1 MSEKENDFFGGKT
14 LGELG
19 APLASEPMVV
29 PGVELRSRPEPAPVS
44 GDLFSGKTLG
54 ELGQKLYTPETPIV
68 QYGKAVGSGLMNVPV
83 QAVGLVPD
91 IIDISRTGLA
101 YAGRKAEELG
111 RRGVDYLSGD
121 SNSPEAQQRLADMT
135 KRHKMSDILFEQ
147 QRPKIGSADI
157 AAKVEPYAKSVFGF
171 GPQYKPEDKGP
182 KFAKTITEFAAPG
195 LLGKEKGVR
204 TLVGGLS
211 GGASEA
217 GGQLAEAGGL
227 GPGAE
232 AAARIIPAILTGH
245 YGQKGVEFAGKFSKS
260 NPAAEERLIDEIRK
274 ARAEGRAPSDMEIN
288 KALNEDVHPLIVYDL
303 LGKQAQSTANRG
315 LSSNQGAKAFEYIQD
330 FLDAR
335 TAQSGARLDSAFSTI
350 NPGMKDASAIRLR
363 MQSGIDID
371 NNILFEKAKA
381 NPLASNV
388 QTPVIISLSGQEL
401 MKPAIESALKAFN
414 GKYEP
419 SLKFWHEVKTNLDDQ
434 VNKAYLA
441 KDNTLAGNLKG
452 LRDTLRG
459 DLKNSVD
466 DYGRALDEAS
476 GFFKGKNAVESGY
489 FLAGTPD
496 AFKLQDI
503 ANNFSKYGKPQQE
516 QFQQGYLLQLRD
528 RLSNPNLSPLKQK
541 QEANLIRTIF
551 SPEQADKIETIISAE
566 KVINLNKALSSGGS
580 GKQGSFG
587 YDTIVG
593 AAKSAST
600 PATFGA
606 LSAFLINPTAGGIAA
621 SAAIGGEAL
630 KKLALNSQEKKIA
643 ATLNKLLTNPNEATM
658 RRISYMASQ
667 NPAVTTLLGKYEV
680 LLNDAATATYKAGPS
695 IREEEE
701 SRQGRATGGK
711 VGSSSIADRLITA
724 AESAKRM
731 SNKATEPL
739 LRTSDESIAKALEIA
754 NRHI

>member
-1 MSEKENDFFGGKT
+1 MNEKENDFFGGKT

-29 PGVELRSRPEPAPVS
+29 PGVELKPRPEPAPVS

-68 QYGKAVGSGLMNVPV
+68 QYGKAIGSGLMNVPV

-121 SNSPEAQQRLADMT
+121 TNSPEAQQRLADMT

-157 AAKVEPYAKSVFGF
+157 AAKVEPYAKSAFGF

-204 TLVGGLS
+204 TLVGGIS

-303 LGKQAQSTANRG
+303 LGKQGSDVLKRG
-315 LSSNQGAKAFEYIQD
+315 LSSDKGAKAFEYIQD
-330 FLDAR
+330 FLSTRA
-335 TAQSGARLDSAFSTI
+335 TQSGARLDSAFSTI

-388 QTPVIISLSGQEL
+388 QTPVIMSLAGQEL

-476 GFFKGKNAVESGY
+476 GFFKGRNAVESG
-489 FLAGTPD
+489 FNLGATPD

-528 RLSNPNLSPLKQK
+528 RLSDPKLTPLEKK
-541 QEANLIRTIF
+541 QEVNLIRTIF
-551 SPEQADKIETIISAE
+551 SPEQADKIESIVSAE
-566 KVINLNKALSSGGS
+566 KVINLKSALDTQAALQRGS
-580 GKQGSFG
+580 G

-593 AAKSAST
+593 AARAAST

-621 SAAIGGEAL
+621 SAALGAEAL
-630 KKLALNSQEKKIA
+630 KKLALNSQEKKVA

-695 IREEEE
+695 IREGEEP
-701 SRQGRATGGK
+701 RQGRASGGK
-711 VGSSSIADRLITA
+711 VSSTSIADRLITA

-739 LRTSDESIAKALEIA
+739 LRTSDESIARALEIA

>member
-1 MSEKENDFFGGKT
+1 MNEQENDLFGGKT

-19 APLASEPMVV
+19 VPLASEPLVV
-29 PGVELRSRPEPAPVS
+29 PGVETKPRPEPAAVPN
-44 GDLFSGKTLG
+44 DLFSGKTLG

-68 QYGKAVGSGLMNVPV
+68 QYGKAVGSGLMNVPLQV
-83 QAVGLVPD
+83 AGLVPD
-91 IIDISRTGLA
+91 VVDLSRTGLA

-121 SNSPEAQQRLADMT
+121 TNSPEAQQRLADMA
-135 KRHKMSDILFEQ
+135 KRHKVSDILFEQ
-147 QRPKIGSADI
+147 QRPKIGSADL
-157 AAKVEPYAKSVFGF
+157 AAKVEPYAKSAFGF
-171 GPQYKPEDKGP
+171 GPEYKPEDKGP
-182 KFAKTITEFAAPG
+182 KFAKTITEFATPG
-195 LLGKEKGVR
+195 LLGKEKAVR

-217 GGQLAEAGGL
+217 GGQLAEAGGF

-245 YGQKGVEFAGKFSKS
+245 YGQKGVDFASKFSKS

-274 ARAEGRAPSDMEIN
+274 ARAEGRAPSDIEIN

-303 LGKQAQSTANRG
+303 LGKEGSSTLKKGMA
-315 LSSNQGAKAFEYIQD
+315 SDQGAKAVEYIQD
-330 FLDAR
+330 FLSAR
-335 TAQSGARLDSAFSTI
+335 ADKSGARLDSAFSTI

-388 QTPVIISLSGQEL
+388 QTPVIMSLASQEL

-434 VNKAYLA
+434 VNKAYIA

-459 DLKNSVD
+459 DLKDSVK

-476 GFFKGKNAVESGY
+476 GFFKGKNAVE
-489 FLAGTPD
+489 AGFNLGAAPN

-503 ANNFSKYGKPQQE
+503 ADNFSKYGKPQQE

-528 RLSNPNLSPLKQK
+528 RLSDPKLTPLEKK
-541 QEANLIRTIF
+541 QEVNLIRTIF
-551 SPEQADKIETIISAE
+551 SPEQADKIESIVAAE
-566 KVINLNKALSSGGS
+566 KVVNLKSALDTQAALQRGS
-580 GKQGSFG
+580 G

-593 AAKSAST
+593 AAKAAST

-621 SAAIGGEAL
+621 GAAIVGEAA
-630 KKLALNSQEKKIA
+630 KKLALTAQEKKVA
-643 ATLNKLLTNPNEATM
+643 ASLNKLLTNPNEATM
-658 RRISYMASQ
+658 RRISYMAAQ

-695 IREEEE
+695 MREDDQQ
-701 SRQGRATGGK
+701 RQGRASGGK
-711 VGSSSIADRLITA
+711 VSSSSISDRLITA

-739 LRTSDESIAKALEIA
+739 LRTSDESIARALEIA

>member
-1 MSEKENDFFGGKT
+1 MNEEKNDFFVGKT

-19 APLASEPMVV
+19 ASLPSEPMAV
-29 PGVELRSRPEPAPVS
+29 PGVDPKQRPDPAPVS
-44 GDLFSGKTLG
+44 EGSFAGKTLS
-54 ELGQKLYTPETPIV
+54 ELGHQRYTPETPIV
-68 QYGKAVGSGLMNVPV
+68 QYGKAIGSGLMNVPV

-182 KFAKTITEFAAPG
+182 KFAKTITEFATPG
-195 LLGKEKGVR
+195 LLGKAKGVK

-303 LGKQAQSTANRG
+303 LGKEGSSVLTRG
-315 LSSNQGAKAFEYIQD
+315 LSSDKGAKAFEYIQD
-330 FLDAR
+330 FLKAR
-335 TAQSGARLDSAFSTI
+335 ETQSGARLDSAFSTI
-350 NPGMKDASAIRLR
+350 NPGMKDAKAIRTR
-363 MQSGIDID
+363 METGIEVD

-388 QTPVIISLSGQEL
+388 QTPVIMSLAGQEL

-434 VNKAYLA
+434 VNKAYIA

-459 DLKNSVD
+459 DLKDSVK

-476 GFFKGKNAVESGY
+476 GFFKGKNAVE
-489 FLAGTPD
+489 AGFNLGAAPD

-503 ANNFSKYGKPQQE
+503 ANNFAKYGKPQQE

-528 RLSNPNLSPLKQK
+528 RLSDPKLTPLEKK
-541 QEANLIRTIF
+541 QEINLIRTIF
-551 SPEQADKIETIISAE
+551 SPEQADKIESIVAAE
-566 KVINLNKALSSGGS
+566 KVVNLKSALDAQAAQQKGS
-580 GKQGSFG
+580 G
-587 YDTIVG
+587 YDTIMG
-593 AAKSAST
+593 AARAAST
-600 PATFGA
+600 PATFGT

-621 SAAIGGEAL
+621 GAAIGGEAL

-667 NPAVTTLLGKYEV
+667 NPAVTTLLNKYEV
-680 LLNDAATATYKAGPS
+680 LLNDAATAAYKAGPS
-695 IREEEE
+695 IREEEDQ
-701 SRQGRATGGK
+701 RQGRATGGK
-711 VGSSSIADRLITA
+711 VSSSSIADRLITA

-739 LRTSDESIAKALEIA
+739 LRTSDESIARALEIA